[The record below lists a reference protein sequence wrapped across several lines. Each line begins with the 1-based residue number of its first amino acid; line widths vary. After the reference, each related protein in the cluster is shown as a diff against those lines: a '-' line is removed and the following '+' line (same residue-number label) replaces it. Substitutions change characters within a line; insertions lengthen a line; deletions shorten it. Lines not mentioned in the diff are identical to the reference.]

1 MAQPATTP
9 LALVLIQL
17 AGVGCGGL
25 EEGHA
30 PVVRACHRVPVLV
43 TAIALV
49 ALLAFTDAKSVPSL
63 MMFSLVAFVLA
74 VVAQEFWRG
83 ASGSPRDRG
92 RVLAV
97 GAGPPH
103 RIWIGDRD
111 ARRAGGGVAVARGAP
126 GALAVSVRAPSR
138 HELSQAWGGAALR
151 SRGRVY
157 GAFPEDSRPPAAHAA
172 PLLR

>member
-1 MAQPATTP
+1 LDVVAWRRVTP
-9 LALVLIQL
+9 RSF
-17 AGVGCGGL
+17 
-25 EEGHA
+25 
-30 PVVRACHRVPVLV
+30 VRAIRVPVLV